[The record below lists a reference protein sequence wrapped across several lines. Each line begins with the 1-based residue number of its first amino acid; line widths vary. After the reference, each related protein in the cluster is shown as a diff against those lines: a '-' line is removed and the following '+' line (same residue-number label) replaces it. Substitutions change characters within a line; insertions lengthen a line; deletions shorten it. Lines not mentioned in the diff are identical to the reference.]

1 MGMVCFIHCYLFMYW
16 YLFLLTK
23 CNTKTNIYHLYRA
36 YKFYKSAG
44 VKMKNFLNCKCIN
57 ITQDCIKE
65 DIDMHGLLC

>member
-1 MGMVCFIHCYLFMYW
+1 MGMVCW
-16 YLFLLTK
+16 
-23 CNTKTNIYHLYRA
+23 A

-44 VKMKNFLNCKCIN
+44 VKRRTFLNCKCID